1 MKKYGYAEHGYKQ
14 GDTKTEVQDDETYVG
29 LPSEKPTTKDVKHET
44 YIGKLTTEDKM
55 NKIIKT
61 RVGDE
66 IHYYLNGVDNYGV
79 VAKMSS
85 SYVTIFKE
93 DGKFYEVPIDDTFFV
108 KDILVNKRWN
118 DMTPPERTEILQE
131 AKVLSPRFLTKQW
144 EQLPKELQEVI
155 VKNSKNVNITKAARS
170 QVQNWSKMDKGVRAE
185 YAQKLGLTTTSD
197 WKDLSKNDQTI
208 LQKNGVWG
216 SSKATGTA
224 SNAHFGDVGSGK
236 TGGTVAEHVHGK
248 RKSDLE
254 QGGYGNVGGTSY
266 APIATG
272 TPIKADD
279 DYEGQTKE
287 RKEQDK
293 VEFQHEEK
301 QPQTDADKKQSTK
314 GEEPRMRGEFT
325 YTEATKYRTKGIQNT
340 PETRWGMRQVIIK
353 ADDVDYDTQ
362 TSKHKEWHES
372 PREGRASSNFTPIGS
387 PEFLEVD
394 EDTGRC
400 NMCGQE
406 FTGRS
411 KKKLEPKDAAEVT
424 KVLPAVAAGAKLGA
438 RVLGSAVR
446 GNLGGDSEEEEEVTK
461 FDTDNKNLKQL
472 RANQP
477 KGDST
482 TGNVVEDDDD
492 ELSNQ
497 PDYKDDR
504 D

>member
-1 MKKYGYAEHGYKQ
+1 MNVKKYGYAEHGYKQ
-14 GDTKTEVQDDETYVG
+14 GDTKTEVEDDETYVG
-29 LPSEKPTTKDVKHET
+29 KPAGKDTNNEVKHET
-44 YIGKLTTEDKM
+44 YIGRLTTEDKM

-66 IHYYLNGVDNYGV
+66 INYYVNGVENHGV
-79 VAKMSS
+79 IAKMSS

-93 DGKFYEVPIDDTFFV
+93 DGRFYEVPLDDTFFV

-118 DMTPPERTEILQE
+118 DMTPPERTEVLQE
-131 AKVLSPRFLTKQW
+131 AKAMSPRFLTKQW

-155 VKNSKNVNITKAARS
+155 VKNAKNNNITKAARGQS
-170 QVQNWSKMDKGVRAE
+170 QNWSKMDKGVRAE
-185 YAQKLGLTTTSD
+185 YAQKLGLSTIAD
-197 WKDLSKNDQTI
+197 WKDLSKNDQTL

-224 SNAHFGDVGSGK
+224 SNAHFGDVGSGQTQR
-236 TGGTVAEHVHGK
+236 TGSNVPQPVHGK
-248 RKSDLE
+248 RKADVE

-272 TPIKADD
+272 TPVEADD

-301 QPQTDADKKQSTK
+301 KPEIDSDKKKESKK
-314 GEEPRMRGEFT
+314 GEEPKMRGEFI
-325 YTEATKYRTKGIQNT
+325 YTEATKYRTKGV
-340 PETRWGMRQVIIK
+340 PETHVKTWGTRQVIIK
-353 ADDVDYDTQ
+353 AEDADYDAQ
-362 TSKHKEWHES
+362 TKKHKEWHEA
-372 PREGRASSNFTPIGS
+372 PREGRASSNFTPIGT

-411 KKKLEPKDAAEVT
+411 KKKL
-424 KVLPAVAAGAKLGA
+424 
-438 RVLGSAVR
+438 
-446 GNLGGDSEEEEEVTK
+446 DSKEK
-461 FDTDNKNLKQL
+461 FDTESPQLKQL
-472 RANQP
+472 QETKRRHRL
-477 KGDST
+477 
-482 TGNVVEDDDD
+482 E
-492 ELSNQ
+492 ELEAEKEAQENEPS
-497 PDYKDDR
+497 DYRDDR